1 MFVLTSEL
9 TLTQPPYMSFKQFM
23 RNLDDSVDHLEAAK
37 KYNEYKLEFKR
48 KQITEFFNAHKDEEW

>member
-1 MFVLTSEL
+1 
-9 TLTQPPYMSFKQFM
+9 MSFKQFM